1 MYQKFTIPHSTTIK
15 CFILAHRQGGGKKA
29 IIQRCHAYLSPKIQQ
44 NTRDL
49 IALRNQKRQRANQAP
64 VNAKEAHQI
73 EQILSIQ
80 TCDQILSLYE
90 EAENLQGTLG
100 KKKLYQLFEEHSQY
114 LEKVE
119 KVS

>member
-44 NTRDL
+44 NTRAL
-49 IALRNQKRQRANQAP
+49 IASRNQQRQKKNQVP
-64 VNAKEAHQI
+64 LNDKEAHQI
-73 EQILSIQ
+73 EQILIIQ

-90 EAENLQGTLG
+90 ETENLQGTLG
-100 KKKLYQLFEEHSQY
+100 KQKLYQLFEERSQY

>member
-15 CFILAHRQGGGKKA
+15 CFILAHRQGGGKKS

-80 TCDQILSLYE
+80 TCNQILSLYE

-100 KKKLYQLFEEHSQY
+100 KQKLYQLFEERSQY

>member
-15 CFILAHRQGGGKKA
+15 CFILAHRQGDGKKA

-100 KKKLYQLFEEHSQY
+100 K
-114 LEKVE
+114 
-119 KVS
+119 